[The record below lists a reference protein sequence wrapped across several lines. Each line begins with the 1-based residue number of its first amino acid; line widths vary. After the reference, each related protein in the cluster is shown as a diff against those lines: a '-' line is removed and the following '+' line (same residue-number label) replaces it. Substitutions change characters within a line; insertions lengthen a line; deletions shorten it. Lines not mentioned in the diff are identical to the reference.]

1 MSSNYLI
8 PRNFWIFWKVIK
20 INYFIKFLQ
29 TLRSNGLQ
37 KRLVY
42 FNKPFTLVRK
52 LLSIWK
58 FISGKTFA
66 HWWRY
71 RHIFELFMIWVIRW
85 NREFS
90 SVKVGVAVT
99 IVSRTNNVTFMSSWA
114 GWSCG
119 HTLAGVL
126 WKIKV
131 FLSIVWEIDSRN
143 KKVYLNR
150 FQTRILMHVVHID
163 SESQES

>member
-8 PRNFWIFWKVIK
+8 PRNFWICGKVII
-20 INYFIKFLQ
+20 INYNKL
-29 TLRSNGLQ
+29 S
-37 KRLVY
+37 VY

-90 SVKVGVAVT
+90 GVKVGVAVT
-99 IVSRTNNVTFMSSWA
+99 IVSRTNNVTFMSSGA
-114 GWSCG
+114 GWCRG
-119 HTLAGVL
+119 HALARVL

-131 FLSIVWEIDSRN
+131 YIFIHCFRHWLKKS
-143 KKVYLNR
+143 KVYLNR

-163 SESQES
+163 SGNQES